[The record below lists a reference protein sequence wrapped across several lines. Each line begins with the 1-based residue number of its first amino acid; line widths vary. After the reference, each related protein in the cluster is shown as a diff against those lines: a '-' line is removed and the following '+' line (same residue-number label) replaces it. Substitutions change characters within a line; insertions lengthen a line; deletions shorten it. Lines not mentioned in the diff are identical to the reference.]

1 MHKSIVRYEIFT
13 LNYLE
18 IKLKV
23 KSDRHYQK
31 KKKKKKEFEHFQI
44 VQKCIELIKCTKK
57 VKSGVQ
63 KDVFAEETKNTR

>member
-31 KKKKKKEFEHFQI
+31 KKKKKKKNSSIF
-44 VQKCIELIKCTKK
+44 
-57 VKSGVQ
+57 KS
-63 KDVFAEETKNTR
+63 FKNASS

>member
-1 MHKSIVRYEIFT
+1 MRYEIFT

-23 KSDRHYQK
+23 KSDRHYQM

>member
-1 MHKSIVRYEIFT
+1 MRYEIFT

-23 KSDRHYQK
+23 KSDRHYQ

-57 VKSGVQ
+57 VKSGVE